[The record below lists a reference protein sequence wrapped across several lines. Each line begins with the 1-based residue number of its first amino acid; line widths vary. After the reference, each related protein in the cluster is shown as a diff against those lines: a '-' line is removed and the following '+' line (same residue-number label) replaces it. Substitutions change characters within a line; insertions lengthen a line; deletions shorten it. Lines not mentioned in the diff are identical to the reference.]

1 MGGRVFV
8 VSASMGAGHD
18 GAARELARRLEAR
31 GHTTEV
37 VDFLDSAPF
46 GIGTLVRVCYELQL
60 RLAPWAYEATYRL
73 WYLLPI
79 LVHPC
84 VSFVTFLTRRRLLRW
99 IRVFEADVVVTT
111 YPLASLTLG
120 RARRQGR
127 LQMPVVTFV
136 TDFAVHPLWVHPGTD
151 LNLCVHPA
159 SAEAAARR
167 TGRTSTSPG
176 PLVPARFDSATRPA
190 WRAQARARLGAKPD
204 DRLVLVVAGSW
215 GVGEVEKT
223 FDSLLQSDRYT
234 PVVVCGRN
242 ERLRERLE
250 QRGAG
255 IVIGWTDEM
264 PSLMAA
270 SDVLVQNA
278 GGLTCMEAFAAGL
291 PVVSYR
297 PIPGHGR
304 ENAIEMD
311 CAGVALF
318 ASRAGDLE
326 EALAE
331 ATGLTGRRT
340 ATAGRAMFTGDAAAD
355 VDQLVA
361 VAQGELAARRAA
373 RGAQRAGRSA
383 RGRVRARHAG
393 LRRAGIAV
401 AAVGATAYA
410 GVTVGVGTAAAHG
423 IGVAHGP
430 RHSGAVFVGVRVSPE
445 AIADPTVVAAL
456 ARAHVSAV
464 LGVGPLRRNPTAVQH
479 LAAAGVDVANGGWG
493 LRDNRSW
500 TRAQSDVLRAS
511 QTMRH
516 TAGVP
521 CHEFVPRRRVDG
533 FDLASARLAHE
544 RVVVPRH
551 GLPSG
556 QLPDRLSEGQ
566 VYVIDLDSVGS
577 SQILQALARLDQE
590 LTQGHLRADSLAA
603 LR

>member
-1 MGGRVFV
+1 
-8 VSASMGAGHD
+8 MGAGHD

-31 GHTTEV
+31 GHTAQV
-37 VDFLDSAPF
+37 VDFLDSAPL

-84 VSFVTFLTRRRLLRW
+84 VSFVTFLTRRRLLSW
-99 IRVFEADVVVTT
+99 IEEFEADVVVTT

-127 LQMPVVTFV
+127 LRVPAVTFV

-159 SAEAAARR
+159 SAKAASRR
-167 TGRTSTSPG
+167 TGRTSLAPG
-176 PLVPARFDSATRPA
+176 PLVPAHFAAAGRPA
-190 WRAQARARLGAKPD
+190 RRAVARATLGATPD
-204 DRLVLVVAGSW
+204 QRLVLVVAGSW

-223 FDSLLQSDRYT
+223 FDSLLRSDRYT

-242 ERLRERLE
+242 ERLRARLE
-250 QRGAG
+250 SRGAG

-264 PSLMAA
+264 PTLMAA

-311 CAGVALF
+311 RAGVAVF
-318 ASRAGDLE
+318 ATHPEDLE
-326 EALAE
+326 RALDE

-340 ATAGRAMFTGDAAAD
+340 AAAGRAMFTGDAAAE
-355 VDQLVA
+355 VDELVA
-361 VAQGELAARRAA
+361 LAQGELAARRAPGVAA
-373 RGAQRAGRSA
+373 RSRRVT
-383 RGRVRARHAG
+383 RGRGRHPG

-401 AAVGATAYA
+401 AAAGATAYA
-410 GVTVGVGTAAAHG
+410 GLTVGVGTAAAHG

-430 RHSGAVFVGVRVSPE
+430 RHSGAVFVGVRLNPE
-445 AIADPTVVAAL
+445 AVADPTVVAAL

-464 LGVGPLRRNPTAVQH
+464 VGAGPMRRNPAAVQH

-511 QTMRH
+511 HTMRQA
-516 TAGVP
+516 AGVP

-544 RVVVPRH
+544 KVVVPRH
-551 GLPSG
+551 GLSSG
-556 QLPDRLSEGQ
+556 QVPDRLREGQ
-566 VYVIDLDSVGS
+566 VYVIDLDGAASA
-577 SQILQALARLDQE
+577 QIVQALDRLDEKLAQD
-590 LTQGHLRADSLAA
+590 HLRADNLAA